1 MTIKFFQILTI
12 STFVSYILLIVVA
25 SDIGIIQYQQIK
37 DNIYREKKENSE
49 LEREIKDLETEIE
62 QLKNNEQV
70 LDLAYELGYVNTGD
84 KIYYTESNSN
94 ETIKNSSNLTITSQI
109 NTKKSLFSGWKNY
122 QFFLLSLLIGIAF
135 SICYLIISKKMENK

>member
-49 LEREIKDLETEIE
+49 LESEIKDLETEIE
-62 QLKNNEQV
+62 QLKSNEQV

-84 KIYYTESNSN
+84 KIYYTDLNST
-94 ETIKNSSNLTITSQI
+94 ETIKNSSNLKISSKL
-109 NTKKSLFSGWKNY
+109 NTKKNLFSGWKNY

-135 SICYLIISKKMENK
+135 SLCYLIISKKMENK

>member
-12 STFVSYILLIVVA
+12 STFLSYILLIVVA

-49 LEREIKDLETEIE
+49 LEKEIKDLETEIE

-84 KIYYTESNSN
+84 KIHYTDSNST
-94 ETIKNSSNLTITSQI
+94 ETIKNSSNLTIYSQI
-109 NTKKSLFSGWKNY
+109 NTKKNLFSGWKNY

-135 SICYLIISKKMENK
+135 SLCYLIISKKMENK

>member
-84 KIYYTESNSN
+84 KIYYTDSNSN
-94 ETIKNSSNLTITSQI
+94 ETIQNSSNLTITSQI
-109 NTKKSLFSGWKNY
+109 NTKKNLFSGWKNY